1 MGYKEDEMGKV
12 ASGRVAGIDVARA
25 LAALIMLQGHATD
38 GWVSPEHEDAV
49 FRASRF
55 LGTFPLPA
63 FLLLAG
69 TSVAWRVA
77 AGEERGE
84 SPLKIRRALQRRGLG
99 LVATGYA
106 VSFVF
111 ALMDG
116 TSASDFL
123 PTLFRADVL
132 HVIGASIAIAGTLLP
147 PRADFSSAF
156 VRRSMALGVGVT
168 VLCPLL
174 PAFDLPLPAAAA
186 AGVFVDAAPV
196 TRMPLIPLFAWFAA
210 GTLCASFMRSVPSS
224 PFARVAGTTKSRLAL
239 IGALSVG
246 AALLG
251 WQSMNG
257 LHGAFGGTLSRQ
269 HVAIVGNV
277 LDLAGRGALVLVA
290 GAALAPLLPQRV
302 RHHLVL
308 LGRGSLTAYVVH
320 LPFCYGRLGSS
331 FRASLTSTQA
341 LLGIVVLAAATYGW
355 VRLWPVLRRAALPP
369 RPGA

>member
-1 MGYKEDEMGKV
+1 MGKS

-38 GWVSPEHEDAV
+38 GWVAPEHEDAL

-77 AGEERGE
+77 VGEERGE
-84 SPLKIRRALQRRGLG
+84 NPRKLGRALQRRGLS
-99 LVATGYA
+99 LIVTGYV

-116 TSASDFL
+116 TSANDFL
-123 PTLFRADVL
+123 PTLLRADVL
-132 HVIGASIAIAGTLLP
+132 HVIGASIAIAGALI
-147 PRADFSSAF
+147 PRREGFASVL
-156 VRRSMALGVGVT
+156 VRRSLVLGVGVT

-174 PAFDLPLPAAAA
+174 PTFDLPLPAAAV
-186 AGVFVDAAPV
+186 AGLFVDASPV
-196 TRMPLIPLFAWFAA
+196 TRMPLIPLFAWFAV
-210 GTLCASFMRSVPSS
+210 GTLCASFMRSARSS
-224 PFARVAGTTKSRLAL
+224 PFARVAGTNKSRLAL
-239 IGALSVG
+239 LGALAIGAS
-246 AALLG
+246 LLG
-251 WQSMNG
+251 WQSMNA

-269 HVAIVGNV
+269 HLAIVGNV

-290 GAALAPLLPQRV
+290 GATLAPLLPQRV
-302 RHHLVL
+302 RHHFVL

-320 LPFCYGRLGSS
+320 LPFCYGHLGSS

-341 LLGIVVLAAATYGW
+341 LLGILVLAVGTYGC
-355 VRLWPVLRRAALPP
+355 VRLWPVLRRTIVPP
-369 RPGA
+369 HRRA